1 MIRFLK
7 YSASNY
13 KPLEENAKHNFAKQH
28 TMQIY
33 GSNAIYS
40 FIPKNACSTMRTS
53 IAYANGCIDNTEDFN
68 WIHKNNQT
76 FNAELSDLIVANYT
90 FTILRCPFARL
101 ASVYLDKI
109 VSRDRVAWK
118 FYDLI
123 DRKIELEHISFAR
136 FVQELNNNTVKSGD
150 QHWRSQVDFMVYKQ
164 YDDYFCLE
172 NFAEVMT
179 TLKAKIDLEII
190 DARNLTNH
198 GLDKLKFVDNDY
210 SQVKPAKIF
219 NLKQE
224 GCCPSPKSLYNDEL
238 IEAVS
243 KLYQDDIKLYQD
255 VIEQPQLMF
264 KL

>member
-7 YSASNY
+7 HSASSY
-13 KPLEENAKHNFAKQH
+13 KPLKLNEKYQYARQH
-28 TMQIY
+28 TIRIY
-33 GSNAIYS
+33 QSNAIYS

-53 IAYANGCIDNTEDFN
+53 IAYANGCIDSTEDFN

-76 FNAELSDLIVANYT
+76 FNAELSDLIGADYT

-101 ASVYLDKI
+101 ASIYLDKI
-109 VSRDRVAWK
+109 VSRDRVAWI

-136 FVQELNNNTVKSGD
+136 FVQKLTSNIVKNGD
-150 QHWRSQVDFMVYKQ
+150 QHWRSQADFMIYKK

-172 NFAEVMT
+172 NFAEVVT

-198 GLDKLKFVDNDY
+198 GLDKLTLVDDDY

-219 NLKQE
+219 QLKQE

-238 IEAVS
+238 VEVVS
-243 KLYQDDIKLYQD
+243 RLYQDDIEMYQN

-264 KL
+264 EV